1 MKSGAGDYVSDAQP
15 TPVGTPDEA
24 PMQSPAI
31 PDAEETPEPDSEPV
45 ENPIPITEEQPDIPV
60 NPPIVEEIPQNNE
73 TDPVPVNM
81 NDWRHFE
88 CVPDYCRRLRNGSRR
103 YILP

>member
-1 MKSGAGDYVSDAQP
+1 
-15 TPVGTPDEA
+15 
-24 PMQSPAI
+24 MQSPAI

-81 NDWRHFE
+81 NDI
-88 CVPDYCRRLRNGSRR
+88 PKTGD
-103 YILP
+103 ILNVFLIIAAVSAMGLVVISFHNRKKTAQ